1 VQTQNI
7 DGSAAAPSYS
17 FGNDPDTGMY
27 RYGGDGV
34 GFATNG
40 VARVAIDNNGTYFSD
55 GTAALPGL
63 SFLADGNTGFYRA
76 VADKITWSGGGAAAG
91 NLSSNGVEV
100 IDGSAA
106 TPAYAFTNDLDTGLY
121 RVSTNDLGIAA
132 GGALIAEFYSGGLYF
147 GAGSTTIQARDG
159 AVGGPAYSFSGD
171 TDTGMYRV
179 GADSLGIT
187 TGGTNRAT
195 VSNSGVIIGAP
206 TGGAQGDG
214 TINATALYVN
224 GVSVGAASAD
234 TNSATASDNIA
245 GCTNSGSISFSR
257 AGNTVSMRLP
267 STPLGCSGYTG
278 SLIQCAQYNVTYP
291 SGFAP
296 TVSQE
301 FPTTITNA
309 GVMVPGLLLIN
320 TSNNIQFCLLSGDF
334 SQSTFQLQS
343 QIAGT
348 HPPTFTYIKN

>member
-1 VQTQNI
+1 
-7 DGSAAAPSYS
+7 
-17 FGNDPDTGMY
+17 
-27 RYGGDGV
+27 
-34 GFATNG
+34 
-40 VARVAIDNNGTYFSD
+40 
-55 GTAALPGL
+55 
-63 SFLADGNTGFYRA
+63 
-76 VADKITWSGGGAAAG
+76 
-91 NLSSNGVEV
+91 
-100 IDGSAA
+100 
-106 TPAYAFTNDLDTGLY
+106 
-121 RVSTNDLGIAA
+121 
-132 GGALIAEFYSGGLYF
+132 
-147 GAGSTTIQARDG
+147 
-159 AVGGPAYSFSGD
+159 
-171 TDTGMYRV
+171 MYRV